1 MRELIVQF
9 LTSVTQPFWQ
19 SVVTMDEFVT
29 AMQETLYMLF
39 LAMLLGSVWGFI
51 QAITLWL
58 TRPQGIL
65 SNRLIYNSLGP
76 IVNALRSLPFI
87 ILLIALIPLTKI
99 LTGTNIGVW
108 AAIVP
113 LTFYIGPYIGRLL
126 EISLLEVNPG
136 IVESAQAMGASPAQ
150 IIFKFVIPEARSS
163 LILNLTSASIS
174 LLGATAMAGAVG
186 AGGIGALAID
196 YGYNRFD
203 GSVVT
208 LTVIILLIMVQI
220 IQMIGERLSRLR

>member
-1 MRELIVQF
+1 MRDLIVQF
-9 LTSVTQPFWQ
+9 LTTVTQPFWH

-29 AMQETLYMLF
+29 AMQETIYMLF
-39 LAMLLGSVWGFI
+39 FAMIFGTLWGFV

-65 SNRLIYNSLGP
+65 ANRVIYNGLGP
-76 IVNALRSLPFI
+76 AVNALRSLPFI

-136 IVESAQAMGASPAQ
+136 IVESAQAMGASPKQ

-186 AGGIGALAID
+186 AGGIGDLAIN

-203 GSVVT
+203 SSVVT
-208 LTVIILLIMVQI
+208 LTVIVLLIMVQI
-220 IQMIGERLSRLR
+220 MQMFGEWLSRLR

>member
-1 MRELIVQF
+1 MRDLIVQF
-9 LTSVTQPFWQ
+9 LTTVTQPFWQ
-19 SVVTMDEFVT
+19 SIVTMDEFVT
-29 AMQETLYMLF
+29 AMQETIYMLF
-39 LAMLLGSVWGFI
+39 LAMLLGTLWGFI
-51 QAITLWL
+51 QAVTLWL

-76 IVNALRSLPFI
+76 VVNALRSLPFI

-136 IVESAQAMGASPAQ
+136 IVESAQAMGAKPSQ

>member
-1 MRELIVQF
+1 MRDLIVQF
-9 LTSVTQPFWQ
+9 LTTVTQPFWQ
-19 SVVTMDEFVT
+19 SIVTMDEFVT
-29 AMQETLYMLF
+29 AMQETIYMLF
-39 LAMLLGSVWGFI
+39 LAMLLGTLWGFI
-51 QAITLWL
+51 QAVTLWL

-76 IVNALRSLPFI
+76 VVNALRSLPFI

-136 IVESAQAMGASPAQ
+136 IVESAQAMGATPSQ

>member
-1 MRELIVQF
+1 MRDLIVQF
-9 LTSVTQPFWQ
+9 LTTVTQPFWH
-19 SVVTMDEFVT
+19 SIVTMDEFVT
-29 AMQETLYMLF
+29 AMQETIYMLF
-39 LAMLLGSVWGFI
+39 FAMLLGTLWGFI

-65 SNRLIYNSLGP
+65 TNRVIYNGLGP
-76 IVNALRSLPFI
+76 VVNALRSLPFI

-136 IVESAQAMGASPAQ
+136 IVESAQAMGASPSQ
-150 IIFKFVIPEARSS
+150 IMFKFVIPEARSS

-196 YGYNRFD
+196 YGYSRFD

-220 IQMIGERLSRLR
+220 IQMLGEWLSRLR

>member
-1 MRELIVQF
+1 MRDLIVQF
-9 LTSVTQPFWQ
+9 LTTITQPFWH

-39 LAMLLGSVWGFI
+39 FAMLLGTLWGFV
-51 QAITLWL
+51 QAIVLWL

-65 SNRLIYNSLGP
+65 ANRVIYNTLGP
-76 IVNALRSLPFI
+76 LVNALRSLPFI

-136 IVESAQAMGASPAQ
+136 IIESAQAMGAAPRQ
-150 IIFKFVIPEARSS
+150 IIFKFLIPEARSS

-203 GSVVT
+203 SSVVT
-208 LTVIILLIMVQI
+208 LTVILLLIMVQI
-220 IQMIGERLSRLR
+220 IQMLGEWLSRLR

>member
-9 LTSVTQPFWQ
+9 LTSVTQPFWH

>member
-9 LTSVTQPFWQ
+9 LTSVTQPFWH

-220 IQMIGERLSRLR
+220 IQMIGECLSRLR

>member
-1 MRELIVQF
+1 MRDLIVQF
-9 LTSVTQPFWQ
+9 LTTVTQPFWH

-29 AMQETLYMLF
+29 AMQETIYMLF
-39 LAMLLGSVWGFI
+39 FAMIFGTLWGFV

-65 SNRLIYNSLGP
+65 ANRVIYNSLGP
-76 IVNALRSLPFI
+76 VVNALRSLPFI

-136 IVESAQAMGASPAQ
+136 IVESAQAMGASPKQ

-186 AGGIGALAID
+186 AGGIGDLAIN

-203 GSVVT
+203 SSVVT
-208 LTVIILLIMVQI
+208 LTVIVLLIMVQI
-220 IQMIGERLSRLR
+220 MQMFGEWLSRLR

>member
-39 LAMLLGSVWGFI
+39 LAMLLGSIWGFI

-76 IVNALRSLPFI
+76 TVNALRSLPFI

>member
-9 LTSVTQPFWQ
+9 LTTVTAPFWR
-19 SVVTMDEFVT
+19 SLVTMDEFVT
-29 AMQETLYMLF
+29 AMQETLQMMF
-39 LAMLLGSVWGFI
+39 FAMILGTLWGFV

-65 SNRLIYNSLGP
+65 ANPIIYNGLGP
-76 IVNALRSLPFI
+76 VVNALRSLPFI
-87 ILLIALIPLTKI
+87 ILAIALIPLTKLI
-99 LTGTNIGVW
+99 TGTSIGTW
-108 AAIVP
+108 AAIIP
-113 LTFYIGPYIGRLL
+113 LTFYIGPYMGRLL

-136 IVESAQAMGASPAQ
+136 IVESAQAMGATPAQ

-174 LLGATAMAGAVG
+174 LLGATAIAGAIG

-196 YGYNRFD
+196 YGHNRFD
-203 GSVVT
+203 NSVMV
-208 LTVIILLIMVQI
+208 LTVIVLLIMVQI
-220 IQMIGERLSRLR
+220 MQMIGDRLSRLR